1 MIDALLRCSQ
11 NAFVASDL
19 EGRIFYLS
27 PIMEEFSCWRMQE
40 LVGQASSTLYVF
52 PDLQNI
58 SQEQELIS
66 QAAVVFTKDGRKLS
80 LQCRSTKIKTLDAS
94 KKVVGTLVMFLT
106 DSFTKN
112 LDRAQAE
119 FISTVSHELRT
130 PITSIKGFASTLLHP
145 RHELGA
151 EKTKKYISI
160 IKDQA
165 ERLSRLVEDLL
176 AVSRLE
182 SKKLQLTIQPV
193 DIESIVEKLAT
204 MIELKHNESHEI
216 TINVEKNL
224 PQVWADPDR
233 LEQILT
239 NLLDNAVKYSPGS
252 KSVEVRI
259 LNAEKDSER
268 VSIEI
273 RDHGIGID
281 KEDVEKVFSKFSRLD
296 NHLTRVTEGTG
307 LGLYVSLALAKLMNG
322 DIRVKSKKDLGSCF
336 TLSLSTKPFE
346 VGELWLD

>member
-1 MIDALLRCSQ
+1 MNENIIYVSAIFEDISGWSADELIGKHVKTIYVHPDIQ
-11 NAFVASDL
+11 NVSK
-19 EGRIFYLS
+19 
-27 PIMEEFSCWRMQE
+27 
-40 LVGQASSTLYVF
+40 
-52 PDLQNI
+52 
-58 SQEQELIS
+58 EQDVIS
-66 QAAVVFTKDGRKLS
+66 QAAIVFTKDGRKIS
-80 LQCRSTKIKTLDAS
+80 FPSRTTKIRAPHNPENITGLM
-94 KKVVGTLVMFLT
+94 VMFLT
-106 DSFTKN
+106 DSHTKN
-112 LDRAQAE
+112 VDRAQAE

-145 RHELGA
+145 RQELGP

-193 DIESIVEKLAT
+193 DIASIVEKLAT

-216 TINVEKNL
+216 SINVEKNL
-224 PQVWADPDR
+224 PEVWADPDR

-239 NLLDNAVKYSPGS
+239 NLLDNAVKYSPNS
-252 KSVEVRI
+252 KMVEVRI
-259 LNAEKDSER
+259 LKSENDENR
-268 VSIEI
+268 VNIQV
-273 RDHGIGID
+273 RDKGIGID
-281 KEDVEKVFSKFSRLD
+281 KEDIEKVFSKFSRLD

-322 DIRVKSKKDLGSCF
+322 DISVKSKKEVGSCF
-336 TLSLSTKPFE
+336 TLSLSTKPYE